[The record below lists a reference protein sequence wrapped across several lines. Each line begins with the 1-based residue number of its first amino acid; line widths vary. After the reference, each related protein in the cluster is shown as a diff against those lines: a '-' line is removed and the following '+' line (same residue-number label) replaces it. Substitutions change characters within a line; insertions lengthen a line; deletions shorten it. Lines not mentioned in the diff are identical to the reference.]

1 MPAIPEFASG
11 LANDIVHRATLASP
25 PNVTGVVPVLEV
37 VCAWPVSGQYG
48 PGTRVLYVL
57 HRDMAV
63 LSTFTDTV
71 ADTMS

>member
-11 LANDIVHRATLASP
+11 LANDIVHRATFASP

-57 HRDMAV
+57 HRG
-63 LSTFTDTV
+63 
-71 ADTMS
+71 MSVFHIY